1 MEPAWRKTWDDS
13 DDEDFVYLDSAG
25 QQLGRAYFDQSKYWR
40 WFFAGSTG
48 LANSRREAL
57 LAVEEA
63 YERRMQA
70 VAPKVEE

>member
-1 MEPAWRKTWDDS
+1 MEPGSRKTWGDS

-40 WFFAGSTG
+40 WLYAGSTG

-57 LAVEEA
+57 LAVELA
-63 YERRMQA
+63 YERRAQHLN
-70 VAPKVEE
+70 K